1 MGLVLNKQ
9 ASDPL
14 CRLGLTF
21 VGCTSIFRGFI
32 RAIEG
37 CASLFRGFIR
47 AIEGCVSLF
56 RGFIRAI
63 EGCESLFRGFIR
75 ATEGPLK
82 EKFGVLLESLPTYVV
97 GSGLKKLF

>member
-21 VGCTSIFRGFI
+21 VGCASIFRGFI

-37 CASLFRGFIR
+37 CA
-47 AIEGCVSLF
+47 SLF

-82 EKFGVLLESLPTYVV
+82 EKFGVLLESLLLPTYLRSRV
-97 GSGLKKLF
+97 GTKKLF